1 MNSKKILKTLKQEC
15 FIKIPNNG
23 EQFSEG
29 ASIHAKEI
37 DHNIFLVFVIEGDAD
52 QENIQALIAQFD
64 SLGSI
69 GRKEPIKTMFYLS
82 VKDKEDM
89 HYFEKFIHVS
99 ETDKYK
105 YERK

>member
-15 FIKIPNNG
+15 FTKIPNNG
-23 EQFSEG
+23 ELFYNG
-29 ASIHAKEI
+29 ASVYAKEI
-37 DHNIFLVFVIEGDAD
+37 DSDIFLVFVIAEDAEPD
-52 QENIQALIAQFD
+52 NVQALIAQFD

-69 GRKEPIKTMFYLS
+69 GKKDPIKTMFYLS

-99 ETDKYK
+99 EN
-105 YERK
+105 